1 MGGRSLVEHQEH
13 LISGYEYVESN
24 VRGTGRNRQDVIRV
38 LALHKFRDVR
48 IVLLQDVGVR
58 LKKRMLKQM

>member
-1 MGGRSLVEHQEH
+1 MEHQEH

-58 LKKRMLKQM
+58 LEKK